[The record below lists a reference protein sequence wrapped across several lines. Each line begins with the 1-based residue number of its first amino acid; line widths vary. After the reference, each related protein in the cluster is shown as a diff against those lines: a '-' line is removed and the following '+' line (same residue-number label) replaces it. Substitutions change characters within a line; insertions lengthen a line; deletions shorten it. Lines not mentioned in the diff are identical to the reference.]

1 MSETEMHSREE
12 IYFENYAKLVNIEA
26 LTMIVMASRDYI
38 PAVESYMAQI
48 ADAAAKKRAVCEDA
62 SCAVEKDI
70 IRRLSDLSA
79 TAYSAIGRLRDAETE
94 AASIESARDRAEC
107 YCNRVIPIMTELRTA
122 VDEMETLTSSKCWPV
137 PTYGDMM
144 FRV

>member
-1 MSETEMHSREE
+1 
-12 IYFENYAKLVNIEA
+12 
-26 LTMIVMASRDYI
+26 MASRDYI
-38 PAVESYMAQI
+38 PAVEGYMAQI

-70 IRRLSDLSA
+70 IRRLSDLNA
-79 TAYSAIGRLRDAETE
+79 AAYSAIGRLRTAETE
-94 AASIESARDRAEC
+94 AASVENARDRAEC
-107 YCNRVIPIMTELRTA
+107 DCNRVLPIMTELRTA
-122 VDEMETLTSSKCWPV
+122 VDEMETLTASKCWPV

>member
-1 MSETEMHSREE
+1 MRSREE
-12 IYFENYAKLVNIEA
+12 IYFENYSKIVNIEA

-38 PAVESYMAQI
+38 PAVESYIAQI
-48 ADAAAKKRAVCEDA
+48 ADVAAKKRAVCEDV

-70 IRRLSDLSA
+70 IRRLSELNA
-79 TAYSAIGRLRDAETE
+79 TAYSAVQRLREAETT
-94 AASIESARDRAEC
+94 AASIESARERAEC
-107 YCNRVIPIMTELRTA
+107 YCSRVLPLMSELRAA
-122 VDEMETLTSSKCWPV
+122 VDEMETLTASKSWPV